1 MGKTYRK
8 PETIEATVIGETE
21 NNLKLKDI
29 TRWLLTRP
37 INYKKGMIRKDNIWF
52 IGLPEDD

>member
-29 TRWLLTRP
+29 TRWLTGLL
-37 INYKKGMIRKDNIWF
+37 IIKK
-52 IGLPEDD
+52 E